1 MAVDGKADLVLKGGR
16 VWCGLDLGAA
26 EALAVKDGR
35 VMAAG
40 LESEIEVL
48 VGPATEVIDLRGRLA
63 MPGFYDAHMHLMSL
77 GRAAQHINLRASE
90 VNTLDGL
97 LERVAARAAQTPPG
111 DWFEGRGYD
120 HTVFAESRHPQ
131 RHELDQVAPDNPVW
145 LGRCC
150 GHMGVAN
157 SAALKLAGID
167 RDTPQPDGGVIE
179 KVNGEPTGL
188 LQERAQVL
196 VRSKIPTPSLE
207 DLMAAVQSAGER
219 CLSYGITSVMD
230 ACVGAHGGWRDV
242 EAYEEAAATGRL
254 PVRMYMGIAGGP
266 DGIADQA
273 YAKGRL
279 TGTGNGRLTVGP
291 IKFFTDGSAG
301 GCTAAMR
308 KPYSNGADGVL
319 ILEDRDL
326 DDMVAHYHDR
336 GYQIAIHAIGDA
348 AVDQTIQAL
357 DRALARL
364 PRDNH
369 RHRIEHC
376 GWVDDANIQRMIDLG
391 LTPAPQPIFM
401 RDFGDSYLNV
411 LGEERSAW
419 AYPMA
424 HWQRVGLKPAMS
436 SDTPVSDVN
445 PFVNLYAALTRET
458 SSGHV
463 IGGDQ
468 ALTLEEALSAY
479 TENGAHAGFAEN
491 HRGRLSTGMA
501 ADIAIVDR
509 DIFERPAEELFETE
523 VDGTLMDGAF
533 VFDRHQEFR

>member
-1 MAVDGKADLVLKGGR
+1 MTTNGKADLVLKGGR

-26 EALAVKDGR
+26 EALAIKDGC
-35 VMAAG
+35 VLATGPA
-40 LESEIEVL
+40 SEIEVL
-48 VGPATEVIDLRGRLA
+48 VGPATRTIDLRGRLA
-63 MPGFYDAHMHLMSL
+63 MPGFYDAHMHLMSM
-77 GRAAQHINLRASE
+77 GRAAQHINLRASA

-97 LERVAARAAQTPPG
+97 LERVAERAAQTPPG
-111 DWFEGRGYD
+111 EWVEGRGYD
-120 HTVFAESRHPQ
+120 HTVFAENRHPQ
-131 RHELDQVAPDNPVW
+131 RHEIDQVAPDNPVW

-196 VRSKIPTPSLE
+196 VRSVIPTPSLE
-207 DLMAAVQSAGER
+207 DLMSAVQSAGER

-242 EAYEEAAATGRL
+242 EAYETAAVTGRL

-266 DGIADQA
+266 DGIADEA
-273 YAKGRL
+273 YAKGRV
-279 TGTGNGRLTVGP
+279 TGIGNGRLTVGP

-308 KPYSNGADGVL
+308 KPYTNGADGVL

-326 DDMVAHYHDR
+326 DEMVAHYHNR

-348 AVDQTIQAL
+348 AVDQTIEAL
-357 DRALARL
+357 DRALKKL

-424 HWQRVGLKPAMS
+424 HWQRAGLRPAMS

-445 PFVNLYAALTRET
+445 PFVNLYAAVTRQT

-463 IGGDQ
+463 IGADQ
-468 ALTLEEALSAY
+468 ALSLDEALSAY
-479 TENGAHAGFAEN
+479 TENGAYAGFAEN
-491 HRGRLSTGMA
+491 SRGRLAPGMA

-509 DIFERPAEELFETE
+509 DIIERPNEELLETQ
-523 VDGTLMDGAF
+523 VDGTLMDGAV
-533 VFDRHQEFR
+533 VFDRHEEFR

>member
-1 MAVDGKADLVLKGGR
+1 MTTNGKADLVLKNGR
-16 VWCGLDLGAA
+16 VWCGLGMGAA
-26 EALAVKDGR
+26 EALAVKDGL
-35 VMAAG
+35 VLAAG
-40 LESEIEVL
+40 PETEIDAL
-48 VGPATEVIDLRGRLA
+48 VGPTTRVLDLRGRLA

-77 GRAAQHINLRASE
+77 GRAARHVDLRVVVAKTIDE
-90 VNTLDGL
+90 ILR
-97 LERVAARAAQTPPG
+97 RVAERAAETPSG
-111 DWFEGRGYD
+111 EWVQGRGYD
-120 HTVFAESRHPQ
+120 HTALAEGRHPL

-157 SAALKLAGID
+157 SAALKLAGVD
-167 RDTPQPDGGVIE
+167 RDTPQPSGGVIE

-188 LQERAQVL
+188 FQERAQVL
-196 VRSKIPTPSLE
+196 IKSVIPTPSLE
-207 DLMAAVQSAGER
+207 DLMSAVQSAGER

-242 EAYEEAAATGRL
+242 EAYETAVATGRL

-266 DGIADQA
+266 DGIADEA
-273 YAKGRL
+273 FAKGRV
-279 TGTGNGRLTVGP
+279 TGMGDDRLRVGP

-308 KPYSNGADGVL
+308 QSYTNGADGVL
-319 ILEDRDL
+319 ILQDRDL
-326 DDMVAHYHDR
+326 DEMVAHYHDR

-348 AVDQTIQAL
+348 AIDQTIQSL
-357 DRALARL
+357 DRALKKL

-376 GWVDDANIQRMIDLG
+376 GWIDDANIARMIELG

-401 RDFGDSYLNV
+401 RDFGDSYLDV
-411 LGEERSAW
+411 LGEERSVG

-424 HWQRVGLKPAMS
+424 KWQRAGLKPAMS

-445 PFVNLYAALTRET
+445 PFVNLYAAVTRQT
-458 SSGHV
+458 SAGHT
-463 IGGDQ
+463 IGADQ

-479 TENGAHAGFAEN
+479 TENGAHAGFAESS
-491 HRGRLSTGMA
+491 RGCLAPGMI
-501 ADIAIVDR
+501 ADIALVDR
-509 DIFERPAEELFETE
+509 DILAGPTEDLLETQ
-523 VDGTLMDGAF
+523 VDATLMDGAI
-533 VFDRHQEFR
+533 VYDRYKEFA

>member
-1 MAVDGKADLVLKGGR
+1 MTSNGKADLVLNGGR
-16 VWCGLDLGAA
+16 VWCGLDLGTA
-26 EALAVKDGR
+26 EALAIRDGR
-35 VMAAG
+35 VLAAG
-40 LESEIEVL
+40 PESEIESL
-48 VGPATEVIDLRGRLA
+48 VGPSTSLVDLRGRLA
-63 MPGFYDAHMHLMSL
+63 TPGFYDAHMHLMSL
-77 GRAAQHINLRASE
+77 GRAAQHIDLRMTVIAK
-90 VNTLDGL
+90 LDDILG
-97 LERVAARAAQTPPG
+97 RVAERAAATPPG
-111 DWFEGRGYD
+111 EWVQGRGYD
-120 HTVFAESRHPQ
+120 HTGLPEGRHPL
-131 RHELDQVAPDNPVW
+131 RHELDQVAPDHPVW

-157 SAALKLAGID
+157 SAALKLAGVD
-167 RDTPQPDGGVIE
+167 RDSPQPDGGVIE

-196 VRSKIPTPSLE
+196 VKSCIPTPSLE
-207 DLMAAVQSAGER
+207 DLVSAVQSAGER

-242 EAYEEAAATGRL
+242 EAYDEAASCGRL

-266 DGIADQA
+266 DGIAEQA
-273 YAKGRL
+273 FAKGRI
-279 TGTGNGRLTVGP
+279 TGMGDDRLKIGP

-308 KPYSNGADGVL
+308 NPYATGADGVL

-326 DDMVAHYHDR
+326 DEMVAHYHDR
-336 GYQIAIHAIGDA
+336 GYQVAIHAIGDA
-348 AVDQTIQAL
+348 AIDQTIQAL
-357 DRALARL
+357 DRALAAM
-364 PRDNH
+364 PRDDH

-424 HWQRVGLKPAMS
+424 HWQRAGLKPAMS

-445 PFVNLYAALTRET
+445 PFVNLYAALTRQTSGGHIIGADET
-458 SSGHV
+458 LS
-463 IGGDQ
+463 
-468 ALTLEEALSAY
+468 LEEALSAY
-479 TENGAHAGFAEN
+479 TENGSHAGFVEN
-491 HRGRLSTGMA
+491 ERGRLAPGMT
-501 ADIAIVDR
+501 ADIAVVDR
-509 DIFERPAEELFETE
+509 DMLSRPTEELLETN
-523 VDGTLMDGAF
+523 VDATLMAGEF
-533 VFDRHQEFR
+533 VFDRHKEFA

>member
-1 MAVDGKADLVLKGGR
+1 M
-16 VWCGLDLGAA
+16 A
-26 EALAVKDGR
+26 EALAVKDGK

-40 LESEIEVL
+40 AIREIEALIGPETAVL
-48 VGPATEVIDLRGRLA
+48 DLRGRLA
-63 MPGFYDAHMHLMSL
+63 MPSFYDAHMHLMSL
-77 GRAAQHINLRASE
+77 GRAAQHIDLRMS
-90 VNTLDGL
+90 VIKTLDDILG
-97 LERVAARAAQTPPG
+97 RVAHRVATTPPG
-111 DWFEGRGYD
+111 EWVQGRGYD
-120 HTVFAESRHPQ
+120 HTGLPEGRHPL

-196 VRSKIPTPSLE
+196 VKSGIPTPSLE
-207 DLMAAVQSAGER
+207 ELVSAVQSAGER

-242 EAYEEAAATGRL
+242 EAYEKAAATGRL

-266 DGIADQA
+266 DGIAEEA
-273 YAKGRL
+273 FAKGRI
-279 TGTGNGRLTVGP
+279 TGMGDDRLKVGP
-291 IKFFTDGSAG
+291 IKFFTDSSAG

-308 KPYSNGADGVL
+308 KSYTNGADGVL
-319 ILEDRDL
+319 ILADRDL
-326 DDMVAHYHDR
+326 DEMVAHYHDR

-348 AVDQTIQAL
+348 AIDQTIQAL
-357 DRALARL
+357 DRTLKTL
-364 PRDNH
+364 PRENH

-376 GWVDDANIQRMIDLG
+376 GWIDDDNIARMIELG

-401 RDFGDSYLNV
+401 RDFGDSYLDV
-411 LGEERSAW
+411 LGEERSAG

-424 HWQRVGLKPAMS
+424 HWQRAGLKPAMS

-445 PFVNLYAALTRET
+445 PFVNLYAAVTRQT
-458 SSGHV
+458 SAGHT
-463 IGGDQ
+463 IGAAE
-468 ALTLEEALSAY
+468 ALTLEEAMSAY
-479 TENGAHAGFAEN
+479 TENGAHAGFVEN
-491 HRGRLSTGMA
+491 ERGRLETGLV
-501 ADIAIVDR
+501 ADIAILDR
-509 DIFERPAEELFETE
+509 DILNRPTE
-523 VDGTLMDGAF
+523 DLLEAGVDATLMAGEF
-533 VFDRHQEFR
+533 VYDRQQEFTSP

>member
-1 MAVDGKADLVLKGGR
+1 MTSNGKADLVLTGGK
-16 VWCGLDLGAA
+16 VWCGLDLGTA
-26 EALAVKDGR
+26 EAIAIKGGK

-40 LESEIEVL
+40 PMREIEAL
-48 VGPATEVIDLRGRLA
+48 VGPATAVQHLRGRLA

-77 GRAAQHINLRASE
+77 GRAAQHIDLRFA
-90 VNTLDGL
+90 VVTTLDEIL
-97 LERVAARAAQTPPG
+97 RRVAERAAATPPG
-111 DWFEGRGYD
+111 QWVQGRGYD
-120 HTVFAESRHPQ
+120 HTALAEGRHPL
-131 RHELDQVAPDNPVW
+131 RHELDEVAPENPVW

-157 SAALKLAGID
+157 SAALKLAGVD
-167 RDTPQPDGGVIE
+167 RDTPRPDGGVIE

-188 LQERAQVL
+188 LQERAQGL
-196 VRSKIPTPSLE
+196 VKSVIPVPSLE
-207 DLMAAVQSAGER
+207 DLVSAVQSAGER

-242 EAYEEAAATGRL
+242 EAYETAAATGRL

-266 DGIADQA
+266 DGIAEEA
-273 YAKGRL
+273 FAKGRI
-279 TGTGNGRLTVGP
+279 TGTGDDRLKVGP

-308 KPYSNGADGVL
+308 TPYANGAEGVL

-326 DDMVAHYHDR
+326 DEMVAHYHDR

-348 AVDQTIQAL
+348 AIDQTLGAL
-357 DRALARL
+357 DGALQKL
-364 PRDNH
+364 PRDDH

-376 GWVDDANIQRMIDLG
+376 GWIDDANIQRMIDLG

-401 RDFGDSYLNV
+401 RDFGDSYLDV

-424 HWQRVGLKPAMS
+424 HWQRAGLRPAMS

-445 PFVNLYAALTRET
+445 PFVNLYAAVTRRT
-458 SSGHV
+458 SGGHV
-463 IGGDQ
+463 IGADE

-479 TENGAHAGFAEN
+479 TENGARAGFVEN
-491 HRGRLSTGMA
+491 ERGRLAPGMT
-501 ADIAIVDR
+501 ADIAILDR
-509 DIFERPAEELFETE
+509 DILSGPTE
-523 VDGTLMDGAF
+523 DLLDTSVEATLTAGD
-533 VFDRHQEFR
+533 VVYDRRQEFS